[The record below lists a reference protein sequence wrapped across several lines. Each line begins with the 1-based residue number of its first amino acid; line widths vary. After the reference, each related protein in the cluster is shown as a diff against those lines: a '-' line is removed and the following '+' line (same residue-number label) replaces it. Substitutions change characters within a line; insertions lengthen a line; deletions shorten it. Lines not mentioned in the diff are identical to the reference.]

1 MHRLPA
7 WGAKQQNQQFN
18 DYPQYKKNYIRAL
31 DRTIQKRI
39 KEGKKNTYKSGEEW
53 LRWWLGEDINQ
64 VRIEDLLDEMKG
76 NENELSE
83 SDYGNAERDGG

>member
-1 MHRLPA
+1 
-7 WGAKQQNQQFN
+7 
-18 DYPQYKKNYIRAL
+18 
-31 DRTIQKRI
+31 
-39 KEGKKNTYKSGEEW
+39 

-83 SDYGNAERDGG
+83 INYGNEERNDG